1 MAQGPSQKL
10 GARDNP
16 SAGQS
21 ENGQRARDT
30 AVPAA
35 YGQEQTSQTCTARC
49 SLTGLRLSERSRPK
63 IILSG

>member
-10 GARDNP
+10 GARNNP

-30 AVPAA
+30 TVPAA
-35 YGQEQTSQTCTARC
+35 YGQEQTSQTCTAWR
-49 SLTGLRLSERSRPK
+49 SLTDLRLSKRSRRK
-63 IILSG
+63 IIRSG